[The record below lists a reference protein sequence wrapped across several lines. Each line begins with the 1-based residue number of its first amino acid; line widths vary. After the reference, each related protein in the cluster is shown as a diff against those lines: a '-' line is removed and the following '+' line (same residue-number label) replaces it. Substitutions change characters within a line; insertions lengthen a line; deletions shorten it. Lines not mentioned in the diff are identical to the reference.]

1 VSHGHNPREPELRD
15 VYQSERRV
23 VEATKWLTERGDE
36 TVLHEERLEFVEWS
50 ILIFLVAGV
59 ILDCVIVYQGFHK

>member
-1 VSHGHNPREPELRD
+1 VTGSGPLPHRNAHQRPSRGHE
-15 VYQSERRV
+15 
-23 VEATKWLTERGDE
+23 K
-36 TVLHEERLEFVEWS
+36 VLHEERLEFVEWS